1 MIHGSGEGIRVRLKG
16 QFGRFTLDVALE
28 LPGRG
33 VSVLFGG
40 SGSGKTTLLRCIAGL
55 ERVAR
60 GALSVN
66 GEVWQDDASQIF
78 MPAHRRAVGYVFQ
91 DAALFPHLTVRRNL
105 EFGLKRIPKT
115 ERRVPIEQAVE
126 LLNIGPLLARY
137 PTRLSGGEQ
146 QRVAMARALL
156 SSPKLLLMDEP
167 LASLDIPLKREILP
181 YLERLH
187 DELNIPMLYVTHSPD
202 ELVKLGDYLVMLDGG
217 SVTEYGPLMSM
228 LTRLED
234 MSGFTEEP
242 GAVLEARVVSH
253 DATIGLTRLEFSG
266 GHLLTPLGAT
276 RTGQRL
282 RCRVLPADVS
292 LTLTRA
298 TDTSVLN
305 VLPARVMSL
314 EVRYDLMQAL
324 VQLDVGGAVL
334 FARIT
339 RYSCER
345 LKLRPGLPVYA
356 QIKAVTLLE

>member
-1 MIHGSGEGIRVRLKG
+1 MIHTGEGIRIRFEG
-16 QFGRFTLDVALE
+16 QFGRFMLDVALE

-66 GEVWQDDASQIF
+66 GEVWQDDALQVF

-105 EFGLKRIPKT
+105 EFGLKRIPET
-115 ERRVPIEQAVE
+115 ERRVPLEQAVD
-126 LLNIGPLLARY
+126 LLNIRPLLTRY
-137 PTRLSGGEQ
+137 PSRLSGGEQ
-146 QRVAMARALL
+146 QRVAVARALL
-156 SSPKLLLMDEP
+156 SSPRLLLMDEP
-167 LASLDIPLKREILP
+167 LAALDIPLKREILP

-202 ELVKLGDYLVMLDGG
+202 ELVKLGDHLVMLDGG
-217 SVTEYGPLMSM
+217 RVTGHGPLMSM
-228 LTRLED
+228 LTRLEGL
-234 MSGFTEEP
+234 SGFTEEP
-242 GAVLEARVVSH
+242 GVIVKARVVSH
-253 DATIGLTRLEFSG
+253 DPVARLTRLEFSG
-266 GHLLTPLGAT
+266 GHLLIPLGTTAI
-276 RTGQRL
+276 GQRL

-305 VLPARVMSL
+305 VLPARVMNL
-314 EVRYDLMQAL
+314 EVRYDSAHVM
-324 VQLDVGGAVL
+324 VQLDVCGTVL

-345 LKLRPGLPVYA
+345 LELRPGLCVYA
-356 QIKAVTLLE
+356 QIKAVTFLE